1 MKNRQFRVLVILI
14 IAQTFLFYFKFQ
26 EVKEKEDYI
35 LSTATFNWADLT
47 HIRNTTDFIQEITA
61 KHINWID

>member
-26 EVKEKEDYI
+26 EVKEDNNKNYTEII
-35 LSTATFNWADLT
+35 LNAEDLT
-47 HIRNTTDFIQEITA
+47 HIKNTTDFIQEITA